1 VEGGNPVLEWVTY
14 GIVGFVLLTLGVLFV
29 RTAWFFLSLLAIPL
43 TDALG
48 RTRLLGGA
56 VRRWGERGP
65 RGAGTV
71 LDPRTEQA
79 IGEASAAQL
88 QIPAS
93 VRVGARA
100 GGALGALPGFWMAV
114 TGARAALLRGDT
126 FWEVAGA
133 VAMALALVA
142 AAGAIAGAAVGIF
155 AGIGIA
161 ALRRDG
167 GR

>member
-1 VEGGNPVLEWVTY
+1 MEGGSPVLEWITY
-14 GIVGFVLLTLGVLFV
+14 GIVAFVLLTLGVLFV
-29 RTAWFFLSLLAIPL
+29 RTAWFFLSLLAIPV

-48 RTRLLGGA
+48 RTRLFGGV

-65 RGAGTV
+65 RGEGTV

-93 VRVGARA
+93 VRVGARV
-100 GGALGALPGFWMAV
+100 GGALGALPGVWMAV

-126 FWEVAGA
+126 AGEIAGA
-133 VAMALALVA
+133 VAMGLALVA
-142 AAGAIAGAAVGIF
+142 AAGAIAGAGVGVL
-155 AGIGIA
+155 AGIAVA
-161 ALRRDG
+161 ALRGDR
-167 GR
+167 RR